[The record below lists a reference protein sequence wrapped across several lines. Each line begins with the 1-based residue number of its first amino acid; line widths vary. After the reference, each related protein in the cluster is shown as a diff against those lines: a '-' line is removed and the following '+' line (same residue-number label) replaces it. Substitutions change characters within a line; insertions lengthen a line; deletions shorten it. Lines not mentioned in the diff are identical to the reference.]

1 MLSLCAWYQAHS
13 GTAPI
18 GRAYPP
24 NTELQTPNQAPYNGA
39 PRAQSE
45 RTLPQWEGSG
55 PAQPAHSTHLLDA
68 LVQSDVEAPK
78 DTTWRQGERQH
89 GEVQSDTTRLSG
101 RSEVPREAARRG
113 PGRQHVEVPGSG
125 PVRNEAL
132 VQSLEEAQG
141 DGPPSPSTSTPSQT
155 SPAGPVR
162 PGPQARPSRPQAPS
176 LPTGAHVVKGAC
188 GQMHMCSHSAT
199 RPHGRTS
206 GSPPPPP

>member
-78 DTTWRQGERQH
+78 DTTWRQGE
-89 GEVQSDTTRLSG
+89 
-101 RSEVPREAARRG
+101 VPREAARRG
-113 PGRQHVEVPGSG
+113 P
-125 PVRNEAL
+125 VRHDAL
-132 VQSLEEAQG
+132 VRSLGGAQG
-141 DGPPSPSTSTPSQT
+141 GST
-155 SPAGPVR
+155 
-162 PGPQARPSRPQAPS
+162 
-176 LPTGAHVVKGAC
+176 
-188 GQMHMCSHSAT
+188 
-199 RPHGRTS
+199 
-206 GSPPPPP
+206 